1 MSRDNL
7 GNKQTIIL
15 HNCKINHEKYDL
27 VITPHRQTMG
37 YIRTK
42 RQTLKK
48 IINKRKQISR
58 KRFSKRRNA
67 VSESK
72 TSAIQELHNL
82 KDSIS
87 KNHQNNNQIYF
98 SDPETTSPASIKG
111 QRTIKK
117 VILKQTKR
125 SVQLE
130 STNKTH

>member
-27 VITPHRQTMG
+27 V
-37 YIRTK
+37 
-42 RQTLKK
+42 TLKK

-72 TSAIQELHNL
+72 TSAIQELYNL